1 MHIEFNP
8 NFGYKFIKIGYCT
21 KNEFVDKFSLFSDL
35 FNIYESKFI
44 LVPINLSDLFYLS
57 FDEVKNSWELFHSMT
72 NETVISDIEIWVN
85 SVENLEKD
93 FIYIFEYDQ
102 IIKNLCVFDK
112 KQNKYSFKKSKIN
125 YLIND
130 KHKFTNLLYI
140 SSNQII
146 FLNSCSFNDL
156 FLSCIVYSNSISD
169 TNDIIDVLSSTRY
182 KFFFDEIINN
192 LQKNIRCLVNLAP
205 NNAYSQIFTELKYS
219 DPVFYNKK
227 FITFTSNIFNILD
240 SSYGDGKLNQIL
252 VNLISGFKR
261 DFIVELNNLY
271 HRFRCYPN
279 ERLFM
284 YKKMPNHPYTL
295 LIKEIHN
302 HYSSGGKK
310 INTKEIENLFAEKL
324 NSNENHKIL
333 YLIIQAIFQRSEYM
347 SNYHEIYC
355 TTLWSDKKPKYV
367 FNNFFPFNIF
377 SSNLFILEHISLLQ

>member
-21 KNEFVDKFSLFSDL
+21 KNEFLDKFSLFSDL

-44 LVPINLSDLFYLS
+44 LVPINLSNLFYLS
-57 FDEVKNSWELFHSMT
+57 FDQTENIWKLFHSMN
-72 NETVISDIEIWVN
+72 NESVISDIEIWVN

-125 YLIND
+125 YLAND

-140 SSNQII
+140 SSDQII
-146 FLNSCSFNDL
+146 FLNSYSFKDL

-169 TNDIIDVLSSTRY
+169 TNNIIDVLSSTCY
-182 KFFFDEIINN
+182 KFFFDEIIYN
-192 LQKNIRCLVNLAP
+192 LQNNIKCLINLAP

-227 FITFTSNIFNILD
+227 FVTFTSNIFNILD

-252 VNLISGFKR
+252 VNLISGFKH
-261 DFIVELNNLY
+261 DFIIELNNLY

-295 LIKEIHN
+295 LIKEIHYY
-302 HYSSGGKK
+302 YSSNGKK
-310 INTKEIENLFAEKL
+310 INTKEIQNIFTEKL

-347 SNYHEIYC
+347 SKYHEIYC

-377 SSNLFILEHISLLQ
+377 SSNLFILEHITLLQ